1 MVYAD
6 GWRRSCIDFLLDF
19 KLCNKNLFL
28 ARYKKKK
35 PFSSARESGLFNDF
49 FKGQLEKSYADPKRW
64 IMMNHIHKI
73 QKSVVW

>member
-35 PFSSARESGLFNDF
+35 NLFPRQGKVVYLMISLKVNQRNHMLIQRGGL
-49 FKGQLEKSYADPKRW
+49 
-64 IMMNHIHKI
+64 
-73 QKSVVW
+73 